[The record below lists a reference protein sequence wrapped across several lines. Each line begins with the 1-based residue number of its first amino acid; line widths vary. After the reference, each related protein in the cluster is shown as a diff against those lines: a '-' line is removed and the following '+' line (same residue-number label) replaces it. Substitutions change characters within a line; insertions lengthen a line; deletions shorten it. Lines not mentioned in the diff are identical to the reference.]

1 MNHSQTKNMVDLVA
15 AIQDCLQAQRVLPCL
30 ILLYSGIEIV
40 AKMGCRPERR
50 RRAISSGGWIL
61 QWASP
66 IPDN

>member
-1 MNHSQTKNMVDLVA
+1 MNYSETKNMVDLAA

-30 ILLYSGIEIV
+30 ILPYSGIEIV

-66 IPDN
+66 IPDK